1 MDALK
6 PGWKN
11 TLASLVYWLFDGYWP
26 APDPCE
32 EWPEYIEDNRHSY
45 TRPRLLA
52 VGDVADIHVATAA
65 DEADVTETLY
75 LLKVSRLP
83 EGRAHL
89 DIERK
94 TLTKLL
100 AAAGDTTY
108 RKYLPILV
116 ESFPAAKRFPKR
128 VNVFRF
134 ESGFFTLEQVHE
146 QHPALDGRHLAWIC
160 KRLLTVLGFS
170 HRQNTI
176 HGAILPCHVLIHAAS
191 HGLQLVG
198 WGQSVATGQPIRT
211 VSPRYRKWYPA
222 EVHNQQPAGPATD
235 LFLAA
240 HCLVYLAGGD
250 PVTNWMP
257 EAVPLPMQR
266 FLTTCLLESA
276 RMRPDDAW
284 ALLED
289 FDELLLGLYG
299 LPKFHQLT
307 LS

>member
-100 AAAGDTTY
+100 AAAAIPPTASTCPSWWN
-108 RKYLPILV
+108 RSRRP
-116 ESFPAAKRFPKR
+116 
-128 VNVFRF
+128 
-134 ESGFFTLEQVHE
+134 SGFQNGLTCFGSNRVSSPSNRSTSNI
-146 QHPALDGRHLAWIC
+146 P
-160 KRLLTVLGFS
+160 RLTAG
-170 HRQNTI
+170 T
-176 HGAILPCHVLIHAAS
+176 
-191 HGLQLVG
+191 
-198 WGQSVATGQPIRT
+198 
-211 VSPRYRKWYPA
+211 SP
-222 EVHNQQPAGPATD
+222 G
-235 LFLAA
+235 
-240 HCLVYLAGGD
+240 
-250 PVTNWMP
+250 
-257 EAVPLPMQR
+257 
-266 FLTTCLLESA
+266 SA
-276 RMRPDDAW
+276 ND
-284 ALLED
+284 
-289 FDELLLGLYG
+289 Y
-299 LPKFHQLT
+299 
-307 LS
+307 